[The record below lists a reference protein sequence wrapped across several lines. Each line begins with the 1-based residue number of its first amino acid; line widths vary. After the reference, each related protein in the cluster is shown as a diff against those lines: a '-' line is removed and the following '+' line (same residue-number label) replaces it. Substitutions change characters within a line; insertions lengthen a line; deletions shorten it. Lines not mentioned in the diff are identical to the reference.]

1 VFVSSVCV
9 SVSNAQ
15 ADEAAARAAAHDALV
30 ASLNAENSR
39 LAVALE
45 SAERRATISML
56 SASSPPSESTS
67 GSSAS
72 ADSASASDGASG
84 VTSDSASGSGGSD
97 GRIGADESQRIR
109 EQLVAS
115 QNAIEEQAAALQTAE
130 EKAARLAGYAGVG
143 VCVCEWRW
151 CMCAV
156 LCVLCAECDDP
167 DMADGDP

>member
-1 VFVSSVCV
+1 VSARFVSSL
-9 SVSNAQ
+9 SFFQIAQ

-56 SASSPPSESTS
+56 SASSPPSENTS

-72 ADSASASDGASG
+72 ADSASANDGASG
-84 VTSDSASGSGGSD
+84 STSDSASGGGSD
-97 GRIGADESQRIR
+97 GRIGADELQRIR

-130 EKAARLAGYAGVG
+130 EKASRLAR
-143 VCVCEWRW
+143 CVWRW

-156 LCVLCAECDDP
+156 LCVLGAGCDDQ